1 MDKSIFTALNS
12 MQILKNNQSVVSQ
25 KLSNTNVVGYKKD
38 IQANFGSI
46 YLDREKGIDPRVF
59 AFSDVG
65 AFDNS
70 QGPLKPSERKL
81 DLAIDGD
88 GYFIVK
94 PEGGKLAL
102 SRRGDLKVGIDGTLR
117 DNAGAQI
124 FSVDLEPIEIP
135 PYRNISVANDGIITI
150 EPLNAEPGQQVV
162 VGQIAST
169 KGSEEVK
176 LVKSL
181 DGFIKHPEN
190 FYLKSRYMSLSSTSI
205 PEFSNSSKSHTA
217 FSFSSRNYRIPG
229 SIIEVSI
236 RTVNESHKILGK
248 VIASIQ

>member
-25 KLSNTNVVGYKKD
+25 NLSNTNVVGYKKD
-38 IQANFGSI
+38 IQANFGSV

-70 QGPLKPSERKL
+70 QGPLNPSERKL

-94 PEGGKLAL
+94 PDGGKLAL

-135 PYRNISVANDGIITI
+135 PYRNISIANDGIITI

-181 DGFIKHPEN
+181 DGFIRTEDGGVPEPDQQSRIVSGFLEGSN
-190 FYLKSRYMSLSSTSI
+190 VKSVDELVSGIEQSRSYEINVKFITTAKELDEAGSSLMRM
-205 PEFSNSSKSHTA
+205 PN
-217 FSFSSRNYRIPG
+217 
-229 SIIEVSI
+229 
-236 RTVNESHKILGK
+236 
-248 VIASIQ
+248 

>member
-25 KLSNTNVVGYKKD
+25 NLSNTNVVGYKKD
-38 IQANFGSI
+38 IQANFGSV

-70 QGPLKPSERKL
+70 QGPLNPSERKL

-135 PYRNISVANDGIITI
+135 PYRNISIANDGIITI
-150 EPLNAEPGQQVV
+150 EPLNAEPGEQVV

-181 DGFIKHPEN
+181 DGFIRTEDGGVPEPDQQSRIVSGFLEGSN
-190 FYLKSRYMSLSSTSI
+190 VKSVDELVSGIEQSRSYEINVKFITTAKELDEAGSSLMRM
-205 PEFSNSSKSHTA
+205 PN
-217 FSFSSRNYRIPG
+217 
-229 SIIEVSI
+229 
-236 RTVNESHKILGK
+236 
-248 VIASIQ
+248 